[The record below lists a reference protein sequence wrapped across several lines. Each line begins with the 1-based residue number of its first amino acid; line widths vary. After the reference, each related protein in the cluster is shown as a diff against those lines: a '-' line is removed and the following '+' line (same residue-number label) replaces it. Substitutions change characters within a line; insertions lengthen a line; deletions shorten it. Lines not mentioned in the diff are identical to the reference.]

1 MAEVRPFRGLVY
13 DPVTV
18 GDVSRVMAP
27 PYDVISDEKR
37 EELYGKSD
45 FNVVRL
51 ILGKDVPG
59 DGRNDNKYI
68 RSKKAMNDW
77 MEKGVLA
84 TDEQEAFYVYLQQ
97 YEVKGRRFS
106 RTGFLGLMK
115 IEGTDVVLPHE
126 HTLSKPKEDRMSLI
140 GEVECNL
147 SPIFGLYSGDEGYI
161 SGKLKNAVSGLTPF
175 TDIEI
180 DGVRHVIWKL
190 FSADVISEISEAME
204 TRKIFI
210 ADGHHRYAVA
220 KAYRDLCRSREG
232 YDGRADHVLMY
243 LTDMDDP
250 ENLTVLAT
258 HRVINNIPEDV
269 KNGIL
274 LKIERYFNITEI
286 KGLSALMDKVEE
298 LRRKS
303 YVYGFFDGI
312 RYFLIE
318 PRETED
324 LKNLIR
330 NKPESWKDLDVSV
343 LHSVI
348 LEKLLGIQAKEGDV
362 SYAKEPE
369 EAESLVKEAGGRA
382 AFFLNPT
389 RVEQLRAVAEDGEM
403 MPQKSTYFYP
413 KLLTGLVMNRFEDQ
427 KEKVI

>member
-13 DPVTV
+13 DPVTL
-18 GDVSRVMAP
+18 GDVSKVMAP
-27 PYDVISDEKR
+27 PYDVISTEKR
-37 EELYGKSD
+37 EELYSKSD

-51 ILGKDVPG
+51 ILGKDLPG
-59 DGRNDNKYI
+59 DGREDNKYI
-68 RSKKAMNDW
+68 RSKKAMKDW

-84 TDEQEAFYVYLQQ
+84 TDEREALYVYLQQ
-97 YEVKGRRFS
+97 YEVKEQRVS
-106 RTGFLGLMK
+106 RIGFLGLMK

-126 HTLSKPKEDRMSLI
+126 HTLSKPKEDRMNLI

-161 SGKLKNAVSGLTPF
+161 SGKLKNAVSELAPF

-180 DGVRHVIWKL
+180 DGVRHVLWKL
-190 FSADVISEISEAME
+190 FDAGEISAILGAME
-204 TRKIFI
+204 TRKVFI

-258 HRVINNIPEDV
+258 HRVVNNIPDDV
-269 KNGIL
+269 KKGIL
-274 LKIERYFNITEI
+274 SNIEKYFNVTDI
-286 KGLSALMDKVEE
+286 KGLPELMDKMDE

-303 YVYGFFDGI
+303 YVYGFFDGTG
-312 RYFLIE
+312 YYLLE
-318 PRETED
+318 PGKNDD
-324 LKNLIR
+324 LKELME
-330 NKPESWKDLDVSV
+330 NKPEPWKDLDVSV

-348 LEKLLGIQAKEGDV
+348 FEKLLGIWAKEGDV

-369 EAESLVKEAGGRA
+369 EAERMVKEASGRA

-389 RVEQLRAVAEDGEM
+389 RVEQLRAVAEVGEM

-413 KLLTGLVMNRFEDQ
+413 KLLTGLVMNRFEDR
-427 KEKVI
+427 KAKVV